1 MFAERIRRY
10 LENRLPRSASWTLG
24 QGNIYILP
32 TRAGW
37 AYAVTLLVMLLASIN
52 YQLNLG
58 YALTFLLC
66 GSGLVAMHQTHT
78 NLRRL
83 TLHLKAPAPV
93 FAGERAL
100 LEVVLTNPGRERHG
114 IGVGVHR
121 AGPTGM
127 AWVDVP
133 AEGNS
138 SARLAF
144 VPARRGPH
152 AVPTLV
158 AETNFPLGLFRAW
171 TVWRPAGRL
180 LAYPRPEQPVHG
192 LPQDQPAPGGQ
203 AQALVR
209 SGGEFDGVR
218 AYRRGDTVRQ
228 VVWKKAAK
236 SGELISR
243 DTSAHASRELWLDYQ
258 LAALPDPEARLSRLA
273 AWVLTAEQRGI
284 SFGLRLPGQELACG
298 EGELQRRAALEA
310 LALWGAPADAPA
322 HASAVHGGAGA

>member
-1 MFAERIRRY
+1 VIAERIRRY

-37 AYAVTLLVMLLASIN
+37 AYALTLLVMLLASIN

-58 YALTFLLC
+58 YALTFMLC
-66 GSGLVAMHQTHT
+66 GSGLIAMHQTHT

-121 AGPTGM
+121 AGHTGM

-133 AEGNS
+133 AGGS
-138 SARLAF
+138 TSARLAF
-144 VPARRGPH
+144 VPQRRGAH
-152 AVPTLV
+152 AIPTLM

-171 TVWRPAGRL
+171 TVWRPAGQL
-180 LAYPRPEQPVHG
+180 LAYPRPEQPAHG
-192 LPQDQPAPGGQ
+192 LPPDQAAPGGQ

-228 VVWKKAAK
+228 VVWKKVAK

-243 DTSAHASRELWLDYQ
+243 DTSANASRELWLDYQ
-258 LAALPDPEARLSRLA
+258 QAALPDAEARLSRLT

-284 SFGLRLPGQELACG
+284 CFGLRLPGRELACA

-310 LALWGAPADAPA
+310 LALWGAAPE
-322 HASAVHGGAGA
+322 GARA

>member
-1 MFAERIRRY
+1 MIAERFRRY
-10 LENRLPRSASWTLG
+10 LENRLPRNASWTLG

-83 TLHLKAPAPV
+83 TLHLKAPMPV

-100 LEVVLTNPGRERHG
+100 LEVVLTNPGGERHG

-133 AEGNS
+133 AEGS
-138 SARLAF
+138 TTARLAF
-144 VPARRGPH
+144 VPQPPFGF
-152 AVPTLV
+152 AVVQVLWSIALYPLV
-158 AETNFPLGLFRAW
+158 VG
-171 TVWRPAGRL
+171 
-180 LAYPRPEQPVHG
+180 
-192 LPQDQPAPGGQ
+192 
-203 AQALVR
+203 
-209 SGGEFDGVR
+209 
-218 AYRRGDTVRQ
+218 
-228 VVWKKAAK
+228 
-236 SGELISR
+236 
-243 DTSAHASRELWLDYQ
+243 
-258 LAALPDPEARLSRLA
+258 LSRLIFDLRKPA
-273 AWVLTAEQRGI
+273 MGEI
-284 SFGLRLPGQELACG
+284 DDFGRRL
-298 EGELQRRAALEA
+298 
-310 LALWGAPADAPA
+310 
-322 HASAVHGGAGA
+322 